1 MARRGCG
8 ISTSR
13 NLQILNRTLGRP
25 AIRQLDSGRTPSG
38 AGNRDPG
45 KGGSDYHHVRNG
57 DAQCAYSGFQ
67 QARLGAGEQ

>member
-1 MARRGCG
+1 MQSSGRHLYQQEL
-8 ISTSR
+8 T
-13 NLQILNRTLGRP
+13 ILNRTIGRP

-57 DAQCAYSGFQ
+57 DAQCAYSGFSK
-67 QARLGAGEQ
+67 LVLEPVEQ